1 MLFSYDL
8 YFSAC
13 ASRGIA
19 AIECLFSSA
28 RKYSF
33 NEMSEWFMPRY
44 AREVGGG

>member
-13 ASRGIA
+13 ATSKSLHRMLSG
-19 AIECLFSSA
+19 SA

-33 NEMSEWFMPRY
+33 NEMSEMIY
-44 AREVGGG
+44 ASLHARLTA